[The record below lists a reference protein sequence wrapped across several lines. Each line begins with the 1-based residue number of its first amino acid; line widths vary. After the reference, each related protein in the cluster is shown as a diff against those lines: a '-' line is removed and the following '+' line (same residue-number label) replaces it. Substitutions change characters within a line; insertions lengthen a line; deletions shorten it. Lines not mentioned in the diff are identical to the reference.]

1 MREIKFRA
9 WDKKTKKM
17 RAVNSIVFHYEEEC
31 FDFDNSRLPKVVNL
45 WGKDII
51 EDKAIVLHREIK
63 DVELM
68 QYTGLKDKNGK
79 EIYENDLIMQ
89 YDYKGDRWEIRQII
103 YSDHSLN
110 LGWCMKGI
118 KKINKYNIGELCT
131 VGIGPRD
138 TERCEVIGNIFDNPE
153 LLEGGAE

>member
-31 FDFDNSRLPKVVNL
+31 FDFDNSRFPKVVNL

-79 EIYENDLIMQ
+79 EIYEGDIVKCNYNYYGDKGTYIGKVIFREDTCMFLI
-89 YDYKGDRWEIRQII
+89 
-103 YSDHSLN
+103 
-110 LGWCMKGI
+110 
-118 KKINKYNIGELCT
+118 T
-131 VGIGPRD
+131 D
-138 TERCEVIGNIFDNPE
+138 TKSTNYEWWNEDKVVIGNIFDNPE

>member
-79 EIYENDLIMQ
+79 EIYENDIVGFYWQ
-89 YDYKGDRWEIRQII
+89 DRTKCSCGVVGYGAFNCTCCDGVYGWHFGKQDIREHYDY
-103 YSDHSLN
+103 
-110 LGWCMKGI
+110 
-118 KKINKYNIGELCT
+118 
-131 VGIGPRD
+131 
-138 TERCEVIGNIFDNPE
+138 EVIGNIFDNPE
-153 LLEGGAE
+153 LLERGAE

>member
-79 EIYENDLIMQ
+79 EIYEGDIVKTYDAQGNESCIAQILWADYGLND
-89 YDYKGDRWEIRQII
+89 
-103 YSDHSLN
+103 
-110 LGWCMKGI
+110 GWCSKGI
-118 KKINKYNIGELCT
+118 KSLIEYDKRLFEIGF
-131 VGIGPRD
+131 GKSDARD
-138 TERCEVIGNIFDNPE
+138 CEVIGNKFDNPE